1 MWKRKRETGLP
12 GVYCRSVDGAND
24 YKTGN
29 QPEFLFR
36 QQNS

>member
-12 GVYCRSVDGAND
+12 GVFCQCVDGDND

-36 QQNS
+36 